1 MGRIA
6 QLLGRSERR
15 QSSQTWVDALLQ
27 HRASVAAGETTA
39 TDVQALAVVE
49 IAAGL
54 WSRGL
59 AAGVSD
65 RLEAHQLAQI
75 GNDLCRRGN
84 SIWLAL
90 EDGSIVA
97 AADWDISGEG
107 VAPETWSYR
116 LTLAG
121 PSGHAVRVAGS
132 DRVLH
137 FRVGVNSRA
146 PYKGRAPWANA
157 PISAAL
163 AAKLEAS
170 MTEEVGGPVGSIL
183 PVPDLKAAAGIAEQ
197 LPKLGGRTV
206 LAETTQS
213 GWEAGGRGPVPREW
227 EPRRVGANPPDAL
240 RALRAD
246 VQASMLAAAG
256 VPVELS
262 AGGSGA
268 GAREAWRRFLHS
280 TIGPVGRI
288 VGAEVGR
295 VLGGDGELSFE
306 QLAASDLTGRARAY
320 RSLRDAGMDDAA
332 ARRICGFDIG
342 G

>member
-1 MGRIA
+1 MEPRVGRRS
-6 QLLGRSERR
+6 LG
-15 QSSQTWVDALLQ
+15 
-27 HRASVAAGETTA
+27 
-39 TDVQALAVVE
+39 
-49 IAAGL
+49 
-54 WSRGL
+54 SRL
-59 AAGVSD
+59 K
-65 RLEAHQLAQI
+65 AHQLAQI

-90 EDGSIVA
+90 KDGSIVA

-121 PSGHAVRVAGS
+121 PSGNAVRVAGS

-163 AAKLEAS
+163 AASLESVTDEKNWAARSDPYCRFQTSKPRPAS
-170 MTEEVGGPVGSIL
+170 LNNCPNWAGARCWPRLPNPVGRL
-183 PVPDLKAAAGIAEQ
+183 AAAGLFLESGSHAA
-197 LPKLGGRTV
+197 LGQIHRTHSGR
-206 LAETTQS
+206 S
-213 GWEAGGRGPVPREW
+213 GLTC
-227 EPRRVGANPPDAL
+227 RRA
-240 RALRAD
+240 
-246 VQASMLAAAG
+246 MLAAAG

-280 TIGPVGRI
+280 HDR
-288 VGAEVGR
+288 A
-295 VLGGDGELSFE
+295 
-306 QLAASDLTGRARAY
+306 GRAPCRGRGWP
-320 RSLRDAGMDDAA
+320 RS
-332 ARRICGFDIG
+332 
-342 G
+342 